1 MDPLRRAL
9 IALPIVAALAITAA
23 VDPVSAQRA
32 VPRQAGAPVGRGG
45 AVAVPR
51 PAPTGTYVAGGPGP
65 RPGPVPV
72 HGYPGHGY
80 PVYGYPR
87 YGYGYYPGPYFGFS
101 TGFYPWGWGG
111 FGFGVYF
118 GQPYD
123 PWFYGYPGSPY
134 YFGGVNYAYYGPT
147 YGSMKLNVTPNT
159 ATVYVDGYF
168 AGTAKD
174 LGGSFHE
181 LRLEPGTHVVD
192 IKAEGYEPLSLNIRA
207 TPSQTIK
214 YSGELKAH

>member
-1 MDPLRRAL
+1 MDCVRRTLLSIPLA
-9 IALPIVAALAITAA
+9 AA
-23 VDPVSAQRA
+23 VALTLVADPVFAQRA
-32 VPRQAGAPVGRGG
+32 VPRQSGGSGGRSGP
-45 AVAVPR
+45 VAVPR
-51 PAPTGTYVAGGPGP
+51 PAPATGHFVGGPGP
-65 RPGPVPV
+65 RPGP
-72 HGYPGHGY
+72 GYPAHGY

-87 YGYGYYPGPYFGFS
+87 YYGYYPAPYFGFS

-118 GQPYD
+118 GQHYD

-147 YGSMKLNVTPNT
+147 YGSMKVNVTPNT
-159 ATVYVDGYF
+159 AAVYVDGYF

-174 LGGSFHE
+174 LGGSFKE
-181 LRLEPGTHVVD
+181 LRLEPGTHVVE

-214 YSGELKAH
+214 YSGALKAN